1 MKGKAELAMR
11 RASRMVAWAL
21 IVLFGA
27 GCAVG
32 ILVSVIEH
40 PVARTLF
47 LAILGLF
54 ALAGLSTFVFWAI
67 GDVNQK
73 RIEEL
78 ERGSRDQQ

>member
-1 MKGKAELAMR
+1 
-11 RASRMVAWAL
+11 MVAWAL